1 MQPTPD
7 MSILSTV
14 QDELRDMRRVQ
25 QYGQEEDLKDALGRM
40 IQRVE
45 EFVSVFETHACIC
58 VSKLWLTVNPLISCD
73 THVCVLECTLSES
86 PRIAD

>member
-45 EFVSVFETHACIC
+45 EFVSSSDRDCLFFM
-58 VSKLWLTVNPLISCD
+58 
-73 THVCVLECTLSES
+73 
-86 PRIAD
+86 RITKG